1 MPFCNQCGQQLN
13 VEDAFCDVCGTPV
26 RQSSDNQDQ
35 QQYENSVNTE
45 ITATPLCVDDTN
57 SVENL
62 SLWGYFIKCF
72 KLYCSFKGRAS
83 RKECWGF
90 VLFSLI
96 FVFIT
101 VFIIGFLIISSDID
115 HTYRLSYHSQ
125 KTIEYSN
132 YVLYLLIFP
141 FISVSV
147 RRLHD
152 IGKNGWLICILII
165 PRLFGMFI
173 TNQTISEFLGICNLI
188 LLFVWIKVA
197 CTKGNIGE
205 NKYGIDPNK

>member
-57 SVENL
+57 SVENF

-83 RKECWGF
+83 RKEYWGF
-90 VLFSLI
+90 VLFSLLL
-96 FVFIT
+96 FCLLAVLL
-101 VFIIGFLIISSDID
+101 VVYYIILSDID
-115 HTYRLSYHSQ
+115 YKLSM
-125 KTIEYSN
+125 YSYFFLN
-132 YVLYLLIFP
+132 LFLIP
-141 FISVSV
+141 PYISVSV

-152 IGKNGWLICILII
+152 IGKNGWIICIFII
-165 PRLFGMFI
+165 PILLWLFTFNKTLSDLLI
-173 TNQTISEFLGICNLI
+173 VCNLM
-188 LLFVWIKVA
+188 LLFIWLNIA
-197 CTKGNIGE
+197 CTKGNIE
-205 NKYGIDPNK
+205 KNKYGVNPIEKKYDL